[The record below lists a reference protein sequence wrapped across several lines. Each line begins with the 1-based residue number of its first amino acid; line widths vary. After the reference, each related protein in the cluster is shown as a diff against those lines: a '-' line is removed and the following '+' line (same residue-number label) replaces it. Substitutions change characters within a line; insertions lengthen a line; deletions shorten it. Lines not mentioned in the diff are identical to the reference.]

1 MKKPI
6 IGMLGFALLIAG
18 AVTLAQKSKT
28 VAKFFAAVAD
38 EQPTESNSQTVV
50 APIIKQPVAKVERN
64 VLNSQT
70 PDYVFYDMFFNMVKS
85 FDSAAERRGANG
97 GIWREHIRRRTGFND
112 QQMIVIRQVTN
123 EFYSAVRP
131 VHLQAMQIINQR
143 RAARATAQ
151 PPFAASPELQ
161 TLQLQRNAIALTF
174 RDRLQNLLGSEA
186 IARLRQTIQQ
196 NYGVP
201 QTFTDAEQQ
210 LFSERAR
217 QFRNRR
223 TISNQR
229 GNGNE

>member
-1 MKKPI
+1 MRKSI
-6 IGMLGFALLIAG
+6 IVMLGFAFLIAG
-18 AVTLAQKSKT
+18 AVVLAQKSET
-28 VAKFFAAVAD
+28 VANFFVATKNVAIAD
-38 EQPTESNSQTVV
+38 EQPTASNN
-50 APIIKQPVAKVERN
+50 PITKQPVAEVERN

-70 PDYVFYDMFFNMVKS
+70 PDYIFYDMFFNMVKS

-97 GIWREHIRRRTGFND
+97 GIWREHIRRKTGFND
-112 QQMIVIRQVTN
+112 QQMIIIRRVTN
-123 EFYSAVRP
+123 DFFSAARP
-131 VHLQAMQIINQR
+131 IHQQAMQIINQR
-143 RAARATAQ
+143 RSARAGRQ
-151 PPFAASPELQ
+151 PPFVASPELQ

-201 QTFTDAEQQ
+201 QTFSDAEQQ

-217 QFRNRR
+217 NFRNNR
-223 TISNQR
+223 R

>member
-1 MKKPI
+1 MKKSI
-6 IGMLGFALLIAG
+6 IVMLGFAFLIAE
-18 AVTLAQKSKT
+18 AVVLAQKSET
-28 VAKFFAAVAD
+28 VANFFVATRNVTVAN
-38 EQPTESNSQTVV
+38 EQSTKSNNPTIKRPVTEIES
-50 APIIKQPVAKVERN
+50 N

-70 PDYVFYDMFFNMVKS
+70 PDYIFYDMFFNMVKS

-97 GIWREHIRRRTGFND
+97 RIWREHIRRKTGFSD
-112 QQMIVIRQVTN
+112 QQMIVVRQVTN
-123 EFYSAVRP
+123 EFHNAVRP
-131 VHLQAMQIINQR
+131 IHQQAMQIINQR
-143 RAARATAQ
+143 RAARAGRQ
-151 PPFAASPELQ
+151 PPFTPSLELQ
-161 TLQLQRNAIALTF
+161 TLQLQRNTVALTF

-217 QFRNRR
+217 NFRNNR
-223 TISNQR
+223 R